1 MEKSGIDRPA
11 FLHSNPY
18 CYTKPTL
25 LDSLL
30 MPDIELTI
38 RPLAESD
45 LSEWLRL
52 RQMLWDG
59 NGEDDQKDEMLEI
72 IDDLESQFVAVADI
86 GGGRLVGFLEASIRS
101 HVEDCDTDN
110 VGYLEGWFVEH
121 EYRKHGI
128 GAGLVA
134 QAETWARNRG
144 CTEMASDAE
153 VDNLISLA
161 AHQKL
166 GYSETS
172 RLVHLKKELA

>member
-1 MEKSGIDRPA
+1 MPGLLLFKS
-11 FLHSNPY
+11 Y
-18 CYTKPTL
+18 CDAKPTL
-25 LDSLL
+25 VDSLL

-45 LSEWLRL
+45 LPEWLRL

-110 VGYLEGWFVEH
+110 VGYLEGWFVED

>member
-1 MEKSGIDRPA
+1 MPGLLLFKS
-11 FLHSNPY
+11 Y
-18 CYTKPTL
+18 CDAKPTL
-25 LDSLL
+25 VDSLL

-110 VGYLEGWFVEH
+110 VGYLEGWFVED